1 MAFPLSALNLLK
13 SLGFV
18 DFARST
24 YQIARSRLAG
34 TGEPAGDLKGY
45 TTRTYGSAIAERFL
59 LNYSEKLWG
68 VAPDRLSSG
77 MAKVRLKGLTIQG
90 FLKDAMRGP
99 RARIGHLDGSFYYPT
114 GGIGTIADALGEA
127 IGSESILTG
136 SGVTKVVHDGGRIRS
151 IVVNGA
157 GRMDVDE
164 VVSTIPLPHLLEM
177 MDPPPGKA
185 VLARVRTLRYRS
197 LILVALFLQKDSV
210 TLDATVY
217 FPEKDF
223 VFTRA
228 YEPRNRDRSMAPP
241 GQASAV
247 FEIPCDPGD
256 THWRMADE
264 ELVALVLSHLAK
276 TAWVR
281 PEEIIGTEVRRME
294 YAYPVVDLDTGS
306 ITKEVLSFLERLS
319 NLRLAGRNGR
329 FVYCSIHDVMT
340 ESREIA
346 ETFMAAAE
354 FPSIANM

>member
-1 MAFPLSALNLLK
+1 
-13 SLGFV
+13 
-18 DFARST
+18 
-24 YQIARSRLAG
+24 
-34 TGEPAGDLKGY
+34 
-45 TTRTYGSAIAERFL
+45 
-59 LNYSEKLWG
+59 
-68 VAPDRLSSG
+68 
-77 MAKVRLKGLTIQG
+77 
-90 FLKDAMRGP
+90 
-99 RARIGHLDGSFYYPT
+99 
-114 GGIGTIADALGEA
+114 
-127 IGSESILTG
+127 
-136 SGVTKVVHDGGRIRS
+136 
-151 IVVNGA
+151 
-157 GRMDVDE
+157 MDVDE

-210 TLDATVY
+210 TPDATVY

-241 GQASAV
+241 GQTSAV